1 MKFSA
6 LLAFIAIIVSSFTV
20 IALKPIDGDDAVTF
34 TIKNFGLNTKGSFKG
49 LKGSINWDAATPAN
63 SAFNVSID
71 ANSINTAIDSRDNH
85 LRKEEYFDVEKY
97 PTINFTSTAVTAN
110 NVTGNLTIKGV
121 TKSISF
127 PFTVATNA
135 TGYLFQGSFSINRRD
150 FNVGGGSMVLADNVI
165 VNLKVH
171 ANK

>member
-6 LLAFIAIIVSSFTV
+6 LLVFITIIISSFTV
-20 IALKPIDGDDAVTF
+20 IALKPVDTDDAVTF
-34 TIKNFGLNTKGSFKG
+34 TIKNFGLNTNGTFKG
-49 LKGSINWDAATPAN
+49 LKGSMNWDAATPAN

-71 ANSINTAIDSRDNH
+71 ANSINTNIDSRDSH

-97 PTINFTSTAVTAN
+97 PTINFISTAVTAN
-110 NVTGNLTIKGV
+110 NVTGNLIIKGV
-121 TKSISF
+121 IKSISF
-127 PFTVATNA
+127 PFTVTATT
-135 TGYLFQGSFSINRRD
+135 TGYLFQGSFTINRRD

-165 VNLKVH
+165 VNLKVQ